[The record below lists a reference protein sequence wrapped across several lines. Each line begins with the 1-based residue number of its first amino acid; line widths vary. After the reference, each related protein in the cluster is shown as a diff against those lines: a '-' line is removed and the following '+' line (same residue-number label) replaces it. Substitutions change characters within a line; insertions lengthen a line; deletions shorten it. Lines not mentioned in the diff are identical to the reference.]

1 MKKVKFDEY
10 VDAVSATYY
19 KEFGGGEQSY
29 EVGKTYNYT
38 YETESPKKVKYLGTV
53 VENHIRPNST
63 DVGDT
68 SFEKPFYLFEWLEG
82 EGSISS
88 HGVKGHTI
96 GLGKKVARKR
106 ISEIE

>member
-68 SFEKPFYLFEWLEG
+68 SFENHFIFLSG
-82 EGSISS
+82 
-88 HGVKGHTI
+88 
-96 GLGKKVARKR
+96 
-106 ISEIE
+106 